1 MDFMSKLK
9 PALYTLAGLALI
21 GGAISLYQKNDLA
34 GTFILCAAGIAAV
47 LTAFYFFRYPKNS
60 DDH

>member
-9 PALYTLAGLALI
+9 PALYGMAGLALI
-21 GGAISLYQKNDLA
+21 GGAISLHQKNDLV
-34 GTFILCAAGIAAV
+34 GTFIFSAAGITAL
-47 LTAFYFFRYPKNS
+47 LTSFYFFRYPKNS